1 MSDWNKFVSFL
12 EGLEKKAF
20 VRETYEFQGSYCVIG
35 AAVPTI
41 AAVLGEPVDSL
52 EVDDWGL
59 LSKVSGEEI
68 EDTYEARDVVL
79 ELIEKAAGLDPE
91 DALAAQRQNDN
102 YVGTPEERYQ
112 HVLAWAKLEA
122 LRPARRR

>member
-41 AAVLGEPVDSL
+41 AAVLSEPIDALDVA
-52 EVDDWGL
+52 DWGL

-68 EDTYEARDVVL
+68 EDTYEAQDVVL
-79 ELIEKAAGLDPE
+79 ELIEANTGLDPVG
-91 DALAAQRQNDN
+91 AYAAQRENDN

-112 HVLAWAKLEA
+112 HVLAWAKENQE
-122 LRPARRR
+122 RMNKE